1 MAASVAQPTV
11 SCHKALTNSSALDSG
26 TAVALVAVAGCAAWH
41 QAEWQAVTQIAGNL
55 EQSGAVKHPLH
66 VY

>member
-1 MAASVAQPTV
+1 
-11 SCHKALTNSSALDSG
+11 LTNSSALDSG